1 VNAGAEALFGLE
13 AHELQGTDFGEL
25 LTPESRQSA
34 LDYLS
39 GLMDNGVASLLNE
52 GREIEAQA
60 GPGSIPLFMTMGRIS
75 GDDGGRFCAVLR
87 DITHWKRTEAEL
99 VAARR
104 AAEEASAQ
112 KSEFIARVS
121 HEIRTPL
128 NAIIGFAEVMIE
140 ERFGALDNER
150 YREYIRDIRVSG
162 EHVVSLINDL
172 LDISKIEA
180 GKLDLEFGAVPLNDL
195 VRECIGLMQPQANRA
210 RVVLRSSLSRDVP
223 AIVADARTLRQ
234 IVLNLLSNSVKFTGP
249 GGQVIASTS
258 LLDSGE
264 ALLRVRDTGEGMSE
278 EELARALEPF
288 RQIATATL
296 SDRTGTGLGLPLTKA
311 LVEANRAGLAI
322 RSARGEGTV
331 VTVTFPPT
339 RVLSE

>member
-1 VNAGAEALFGLE
+1 
-13 AHELQGTDFGEL
+13 
-25 LTPESRQSA
+25 
-34 LDYLS
+34 
-39 GLMDNGVASLLNE
+39 
-52 GREIEAQA
+52 
-60 GPGSIPLFMTMGRIS
+60 
-75 GDDGGRFCAVLR
+75 
-87 DITHWKRTEAEL
+87 
-99 VAARR
+99 
-104 AAEEASAQ
+104 
-112 KSEFIARVS
+112 
-121 HEIRTPL
+121 
-128 NAIIGFAEVMIE
+128 
-140 ERFGALDNER
+140 
-150 YREYIRDIRVSG
+150 
-162 EHVVSLINDL
+162 
-172 LDISKIEA
+172 
-180 GKLDLEFGAVPLNDL
+180 
-195 VRECIGLMQPQANRA
+195 MQPQANRA